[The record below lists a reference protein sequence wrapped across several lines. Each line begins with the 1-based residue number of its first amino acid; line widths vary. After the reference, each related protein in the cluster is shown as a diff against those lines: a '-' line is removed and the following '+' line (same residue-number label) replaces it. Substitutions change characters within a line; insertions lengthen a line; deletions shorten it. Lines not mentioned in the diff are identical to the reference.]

1 MKFGDQDA
9 LFRKMEKISR
19 RLARKSETSVRNF
32 ASVPPKATIRLEYV
46 RCGKRKCSKCFQVSR
61 SDYGKP
67 YFYHG
72 PYFCAYWRDENNQ
85 GKLKKKYIGEWNPL
99 TLELRLNTNGKHVGR
114 WDPRLKLRKNCAGLI
129 RDKPHLCK
137 N

>member
-32 ASVPPKATIRLEYV
+32 ASVPPKATIRLEYI
-46 RCGKRKCSKCFQVSR
+46 RFGKRNCKRCYQVSNY
-61 SDYGKP
+61 DYGKP

-72 PYFCAYWRDENNQ
+72 PYFCAYWRDENNR
-85 GKLKKKYIGEWNPL
+85 GKSRRSISAN
-99 TLELRLNTNGKHVGR
+99 
-114 WDPRLKLRKNCAGLI
+114 
-129 RDKPHLCK
+129 
-137 N
+137 

>member
-32 ASVPPKATIRLEYV
+32 ASVPPKATIRLEYI
-46 RCGKRKCSKCFQVSR
+46 RCGKRTCGKCFQLSE
-61 SDYGKP
+61 SDYGMP

-72 PYFCAYWRDENNQ
+72 PYFCAYWRDENNN
-85 GKLKKKYIGEWNPL
+85 GKLKKKYIGEFNSE
-99 TLELRLNTNGKHVGR
+99 LELRLNMNRKHLGR
-114 WDPRLKLRKNCAGLI
+114 WDPRLKLRKNSLGHRLGI
-129 RDKPHLCK
+129 D
-137 N
+137 